1 MICTAAF
8 KLHKYED
15 CLHKAE
21 VCLRAV
27 TTLPDNDIK
36 KSETMAS
43 LHSCIGNACI
53 ALQQYDAAFTHHHTA
68 LDIGEGE

>member
-1 MICTAAF
+1 MVCAAAF
-8 KLHKYED
+8 KLRQYDD

-27 TTLPDNDIK
+27 SSLPDSDIK

-53 ALQQYDAAFTHHHTA
+53 ALRRYDAAFTHHKTA
-68 LDIGEGE
+68 LDIGERE